1 MAPDINSLPA
11 SPRAERAQTSRTH
24 SNTAS
29 RRTSQQMLPPPAP
42 AATAN
47 HYTPTHRSPVLNS
60 NEVAGLPLRHPRPLT
75 AAELY
80 LECEKEQEA
89 VVSNTCDIL
98 KTQHLLTTRVQVN
111 RLTRELTALRAQTAS
126 VASNTSHSSTSTSAS
141 LLPIDIS
148 DPNPTHQMTGA
159 THPTPSRRHRS
170 SSSLSTRSI
179 PNTPSTSFSATGSG
193 TTNMST
199 QAQAG
204 IAGAPGHGV
213 SQASADRTAAAGGP
227 GGNLSR
233 QPSITASG
241 TSTPAR
247 QSLDIPRASVA
258 SYTLPH
264 RPSLSRDPSYISQ
277 ATTASSTAAH
287 AGTPCPLSPAQ
298 SVTTPHYA
306 DTAAYRSEMEIV
318 KAENDS
324 LRQRVRALE
333 RALQARRRDSSN
345 SDVARPDLGTT
356 PRTTRDR
363 ESFPSPTAHFASL
376 ATTTS
381 PETRS
386 SGGVAAW
393 AGSDGGV
400 GGVAPL
406 RERSESQSTTAS
418 SRRGMAVEDEVR
430 FGESAG
436 SVGTGRGV

>member
-11 SPRAERAQTSRTH
+11 SPRAERAQTSRTY

-29 RRTSQQMLPPPAP
+29 RRPSQQMLPPLAP
-42 AATAN
+42 AATAS
-47 HYTPTHRSPVLNS
+47 HYIPTHRSPVLNS
-60 NEVAGLPLRHPRPLT
+60 NEVVGLPLRHPRPLT

-89 VVSNTCDIL
+89 VV
-98 KTQHLLTTRVQVN
+98 N

-126 VASNTSHSSTSTSAS
+126 VTSNTSHSSTSTSAS

-179 PNTPSTSFSATGSG
+179 PNTPSTSVSATGSG

-204 IAGAPGHGV
+204 TAGAPGHGV

-247 QSLDIPRASVA
+247 QSLDIPRPSVA

-287 AGTPCPLSPAQ
+287 AGTPSPLSPAQ

-345 SDVARPDLGTT
+345 SDVARPDLGST
-356 PRTTRDR
+356 PRMTRDR
-363 ESFPSPTAHFASL
+363 ESFPSPTTHFASL
-376 ATTTS
+376 AS
-381 PETRS
+381 PEPRS

-400 GGVAPL
+400 GGVAPP

-418 SRRGMAVEDEVR
+418 SRRGMVVEDEVR

-436 SVGTGRGV
+436 SVGTGRGM